1 MRSTHTTSPRI
12 APVEPPYEP
21 EIADLLAK
29 WMPPGQDVE
38 PLKLF
43 RTLAVH
49 PGLASRMRPLGS
61 AILAKGILPARERE
75 IVLHRTCARAG
86 AGYEWGVHAVAFAPA
101 VGLSEEQI
109 VATAH
114 GDADDPAWSDE
125 RDRLLVRLA
134 DELYDTATLS
144 DELYERI
151 AAEWSEAE
159 LLELVAV
166 AGFYRLISTIVN
178 VARVEPEPWA
188 RAM

>member
-1 MRSTHTTSPRI
+1 M
-12 APVEPPYEP
+12 
-21 EIADLLAK
+21 LAK
-29 WMPPGQDVE
+29 WMPPGAEVE

-49 PGLASRMRPLGS
+49 PGLFSRMRPLGS
-61 AILAKGILPARERE
+61 AILAKGILPPRERE

-86 AGYEWGVHAVAFAPA
+86 ADYEWGVYAVAFAGA

-109 VATAH
+109 VATAA
-114 GDADDPAWSDE
+114 GGADDPAWSDE

-144 DELYERI
+144 DELYEQL
-151 AAEWSEAE
+151 AAQWSAPE
-159 LLELVAV
+159 LLELVAIT
-166 AGFYRLISTIVN
+166 GFYRLISSVIN

-188 RAM
+188 RAMP

>member
-1 MRSTHTTSPRI
+1 MRSTTTSPRI
-12 APVEPPYEP
+12 APVDPPYEP
-21 EIADLLAK
+21 DIEDLLSK
-29 WMPPGQDVE
+29 WMPPGAEVE

-61 AILAKGILPARERE
+61 AILSKGILPARERE

-86 AGYEWGVHAVAFAPA
+86 AAYEWGVHAATFAPM
-101 VGLSEEQI
+101 VGLTEEQI

-114 GDADDPAWSDE
+114 GDADDPAWTDE

-144 DELYERI
+144 DELYAELERR
-151 AAEWSEAE
+151 WSPAD

-166 AGFYRLISTIVN
+166 TGFYRLISSIIN
-178 VARVEPEPWA
+178 VARVQPEDWG
-188 RAM
+188 RSM